1 MDLQINLAGII
12 EESIVDGPGIRTVFF
27 TQGCPRR
34 CKGCHNSDTQ
44 PFGTGTDKTVQ
55 QCCEIAKRNPLVKGI
70 TLSGGEPFSQAE
82 ALAQLA
88 QRLKIEGY
96 EIAAYTGFTFEQ
108 LFNGTKEQQ
117 QLLRQCDI
125 IIDGEFILEKRNLN
139 LKFRGSSNQR
149 VVDVAKSFEQGK
161 AVVSTQK
168 RWGAL

>member
-34 CKGCHNSDTQ
+34 CKGCHNPDTQ
-44 PFGTGTDKTVQ
+44 PFGTGTDKSVQ
-55 QCCEIAKRNPLVKGI
+55 QCYEIAKRNPLVKGI
-70 TLSGGEPFSQAE
+70 TLSGGEPFSQAQ

-88 QRLKIEGY
+88 QRLKADGY

-108 LFNGTKEQQ
+108 LQSGTKEQK
-117 QLLRQCDI
+117 QLLQQCDI
-125 IIDGEFILEKRNLN
+125 IIDGEFVLELRDLN

-149 VVDVAKSFEQGK
+149 VVDVAKSLK
-161 AVVSTQK
+161 AGHAVAATQK